1 MPRPGRQGSRRRN
14 LKPITRTTLLV
25 AGLIWTGAALAAVP
39 PPVDTAQT
47 KAKEAELQRLRDT
60 IQELSNNL
68 GTLRSQHKDERA
80 KLRALNRKI
89 GRMNQ
94 SLDELEAQRGQL
106 ADNLARLQEDK
117 KAKQGQLVRQHETLA
132 RLLRAAYLLGQQSP
146 IKLLLN
152 TTEPATIERSLR
164 YYEYFYRS
172 RAQHIAGLN
181 DTLVTLNSLE
191 QTIQGKR
198 QDLDAL
204 VDRQRA
210 QREALETSRR
220 ERNALMAELNRDIQN
235 TRQRLAQLKEDEE
248 SLQELVKRLRRAL
261 AELPAPREPG
271 NFAQLKGR
279 LRLPAEGTISARFG
293 ASRQVGQLR
302 WQGIVIDAADGAD
315 VKAVAA
321 GRVVFADWLRGFGLL
336 LILDH
341 GDGYMSL
348 YGYNQ
353 DLRKN
358 VGDSVKTGEVIATVG
373 DGGEHNQPGLYF
385 EIRHQGTPIDPL
397 AWCKI
402 REGR

>member
-1 MPRPGRQGSRRRN
+1 
-14 LKPITRTTLLV
+14 LKRITRTTLLV
-25 AGLIWTGAALAAVP
+25 GCLIWTGAAFSAVP
-39 PPVDTAQT
+39 PPVDAAQT
-47 KAKEAELQRLRDT
+47 KAKEEELQRLRDT

-89 GRMNQ
+89 GKMNQ
-94 SLDELEAQRGQL
+94 SLDELESQRGDL
-106 ADNLARLQEDK
+106 AENLTHLQADK
-117 KAKQGQLVRQHETLA
+117 KANQLVHQHETLA
-132 RLLRAAYLLGQQSP
+132 RLLRAAYLLGRQSP

-152 TTEPATIERSLR
+152 TTEPATVERSLR
-164 YYEYFYRS
+164 YYEYFYRD

-191 QTIQGKR
+191 QTIQDKQR
-198 QDLDAL
+198 DLDEL

-220 ERNALMAELNRDIQN
+220 ERNALLAELNRDIQN
-235 TRQRLAQLKEDEE
+235 TRQRLAQLKEDED

-279 LRLPAEGTISARFG
+279 LRLPAEGAISARFG
-293 ASRQVGQLR
+293 ASRRVGQLK

-358 VGDSVKTGEVIATVG
+358 VGDSVKSGDVIATVG
-373 DGGEHNQPGLYF
+373 DGGERNQPGLYF
-385 EIRHQGTPIDPL
+385 EIRHQGSPVDPL
-397 AWCKI
+397 AWCKT
-402 REGR
+402 R